1 MSYRRFSL
9 PVFAAS
15 FANVSARIA
24 LCCALLI
31 GVTGAFA
38 TDWPRFRGPNGVGVN
53 ETTGLPT
60 EFGPAKN
67 LIWRT
72 PLPNGYSSPI
82 LVGDR
87 IYLTG
92 YEGERRVTKQGYVV
106 HDHEKLLTF
115 ALDRA
120 TGRILWR
127 REAPLERTE
136 TIDAR
141 NSPASPTPVSDGKNL
156 FVFFGDYGLV
166 SYGLDGNERW
176 HVPLGPFTNVYGVG
190 VSPVLVDDKIILVID
205 QSGGSYIAAFG
216 QNDGKQRWEVSRPEA
231 LSGHSTPSIMRDA
244 NGKALIVAPASF
256 RMDVYSADTGEIVW
270 FMHGLA
276 SEMKSV
282 PIIDGDTIYINGY
295 NTPENDPGR
304 QVAVAPFEEVLKKF
318 DANHDG
324 KISIDESPDQRTKTY
339 FPYIDLNGDGYMDA
353 AEWKIY
359 AASMAAENSL
369 MAIKAQGKGD
379 MTQTAVKWKY
389 GRAIPQLPSL
399 VLYRDVL
406 YMLNDSGVLTTLNPA
421 TGDVFKQ
428 ARLRGV
434 SDKYFA
440 SPVAADGKVYI
451 AGNSGVVSVL
461 RAGGDQEVLAANKLD
476 EDIIATPAIADGR
489 IYVRTVAALY
499 CFGVSEPRP

>member
-1 MSYRRFSL
+1 MVTVLKTFYRSFSL
-9 PVFAAS
+9 PIFTA
-15 FANVSARIA
+15 
-24 LCCALLI
+24 
-31 GVTGAFA
+31 AFA
-38 TDWPRFRGPNGVGVN
+38 LIAIEAWASDWPRFRGPNGAGVSD
-53 ETTGLPT
+53 TTGLPT
-60 EFGPAKN
+60 EFGPSKN
-67 LIWRT
+67 AIWRT

-92 YEGERRVTKQGYVV
+92 YEGEKRVTKQGYVV

-120 TGRILWR
+120 TGKILWR

-136 TIDAR
+136 TLDAR

-176 HVPLGPFTNVYGVG
+176 KTPLGPFTNVYGIG
-190 VSPVLVDDKIILVID
+190 VSPVLVDDKVILVID

-216 QNDGKQRWEVSRPEA
+216 QNDGKVRWKVPRPEA

-244 NGKALIVAPASF
+244 NGKSLIVAPASF

-304 QVAVAPFEEVLKKF
+304 QVAVAPFEEVLKKY

-339 FPYIDLNGDGYMDA
+339 FPYLDLNGDGALDA
-353 AEWKIY
+353 YEWKMF

-369 MAIKAQGKGD
+369 MAVKAQGKGD
-379 MTQTAVKWKY
+379 MTGSAVKWKY

-399 VLYRDVL
+399 VVYRGVV
-406 YMLNDSGVLTTLNPA
+406 YMINDSGVLTTLDA
-421 TGDVFKQ
+421 KTGEVFKQ
-428 ARLRGV
+428 ARLRSV

-451 AGNSGVVSVL
+451 AANSGVVSVL
-461 RAGGDQEVLAANKLD
+461 KAGGEQEVLAANNLD
-476 EDIIATPAIADGR
+476 EDIHATPAIADGR
-489 IYVRTVAALY
+489 IYIRTVSALY
-499 CFGVSEPRP
+499 CFGEK

>member
-1 MSYRRFSL
+1 MPVARIEVPLDHFAGPRVERDFRGVRGFMIDWRVRAGLLLYSGSHRVKMSYRRFSL

-15 FANVSARIA
+15 LTNALTNVSVPIA
-24 LCCALLI
+24 VCCALLI
-31 GVTGAFA
+31 GAAGAFSS
-38 TDWPRFRGPNGVGVN
+38 DWPRFRGPNGAGVN

-60 EFGPAKN
+60 EFGSVKN

-92 YEGERRVTKQGYVV
+92 YEGEKRVTKQGYVV

-176 HVPLGPFTNVYGVG
+176 HVPLGPFTNVYGIG

-216 QNDGKQRWEVSRPEA
+216 QNDGKQRWKVARPEA

-244 NGKALIVAPASF
+244 NGKSLIVAPASF

-282 PIIDGDTIYINGY
+282 PRSVSMATPSTSTATILRKTIPAGRSRSRRSRRCSRST
-295 NTPENDPGR
+295 TPTTTARSRSTNRRISVPKR
-304 QVAVAPFEEVLKKF
+304 TFR
-318 DANHDG
+318 
-324 KISIDESPDQRTKTY
+324 ISI
-339 FPYIDLNGDGYMDA
+339 
-353 AEWKIY
+353 
-359 AASMAAENSL
+359 
-369 MAIKAQGKGD
+369 
-379 MTQTAVKWKY
+379 
-389 GRAIPQLPSL
+389 
-399 VLYRDVL
+399 
-406 YMLNDSGVLTTLNPA
+406 
-421 TGDVFKQ
+421 
-428 ARLRGV
+428 
-434 SDKYFA
+434 
-440 SPVAADGKVYI
+440 
-451 AGNSGVVSVL
+451 
-461 RAGGDQEVLAANKLD
+461 
-476 EDIIATPAIADGR
+476 
-489 IYVRTVAALY
+489 
-499 CFGVSEPRP
+499 

>member
-1 MSYRRFSL
+1 VVTVLKTFYRSFSL
-9 PVFAAS
+9 PIFTA
-15 FANVSARIA
+15 
-24 LCCALLI
+24 
-31 GVTGAFA
+31 AFA
-38 TDWPRFRGPNGVGVN
+38 LIAIEAWASDWPRFRGPNGAGVSD
-53 ETTGLPT
+53 TTGLPT
-60 EFGPAKN
+60 EFGPSKN
-67 LIWRT
+67 VIWRT

-92 YEGERRVTKQGYVV
+92 YEGEKRVTKQGYVV

-120 TGRILWR
+120 TGKILWR

-136 TIDAR
+136 TLDAR

-176 HVPLGPFTNVYGVG
+176 KTPLGPFTNVYGIG
-190 VSPVLVDDKIILVID
+190 VSPVLVDDKVILVID

-216 QNDGKQRWEVSRPEA
+216 QNDGKVRWKVPRPEA

-244 NGKALIVAPASF
+244 NGKSLIVAPASF

-304 QVAVAPFEEVLKKF
+304 QVAVAPFEEVLKKY

-324 KISIDESPDQRTKTY
+324 KISIDESPDQRTKNV
-339 FPYIDLNGDGYMDA
+339 FSVSRF
-353 AEWKIY
+353 EWR
-359 AASMAAENSL
+359 
-369 MAIKAQGKGD
+369 
-379 MTQTAVKWKY
+379 W
-389 GRAIPQLPSL
+389 RA
-399 VLYRDVL
+399 R
-406 YMLNDSGVLTTLNPA
+406 
-421 TGDVFKQ
+421 
-428 ARLRGV
+428 RLRMENVCGV
-434 SDKYFA
+434 DGGREFVDGGEGAREGRHDRERREVEIRPCHPAVAVAGRVSGRGLYDQRQR
-440 SPVAADGKVYI
+440 SPDHARCKDGRSVQAGALAQRVRQIFRVARGSRRKGLHRRQQWRGFRAQ
-451 AGNSGVVSVL
+451 SRR
-461 RAGGDQEVLAANKLD
+461 RAGSAGGEQ
-476 EDIIATPAIADGR
+476 
-489 IYVRTVAALY
+489 
-499 CFGVSEPRP
+499 S

>member
-1 MSYRRFSL
+1 MFYRKLSL
-9 PVFAAS
+9 PIFTAAVVLGVL
-15 FANVSARIA
+15 AVSAS
-24 LCCALLI
+24 
-31 GVTGAFA
+31 
-38 TDWPRFRGPNGVGVN
+38 DWPRFRGPNGSGVN
-53 ETTGLPT
+53 ETAGLPT
-60 EFGPAKN
+60 EFGPSKN
-67 LIWRT
+67 VIWRT

-92 YEGERRVTKQGYVV
+92 YEGEKRVTKKGYVV
-106 HDHEKLLTF
+106 NDHEKLLTF
-115 ALDRA
+115 ALDRT
-120 TGRILWR
+120 TGKILWR

-136 TIDAR
+136 TLDAR

-176 HVPLGPFTNVYGVG
+176 HTPLGPFSNVYGIG
-190 VSPVLVDDKIILVID
+190 VSPVLVDDKIILVVD

-216 QNDGKQRWEVSRPEA
+216 QNDGKQRWKVARPEA

-244 NGKALIVAPASF
+244 NGKSLIVAPASF

-304 QVAVAPFEEVLKKF
+304 QVAVAPFEEVLKKY

-324 KISIDESPDQRTKTY
+324 KISIDESPDERTKKY
-339 FPYIDLNGDGYMDA
+339 FSYMDLDGDGGLDA
-353 AEWKIY
+353 YEWKMF

-369 MAIKAQGKGD
+369 MAVKAQGKGD
-379 MTQTAVKWKY
+379 MTGTAVKWKY

-399 VLYRDVL
+399 VVYRGVV
-406 YMLNDSGVLTTLNPA
+406 YMINDSGVLTTLNA
-421 TGDVFKQ
+421 QTGEVLKQ
-428 ARLRGV
+428 ARLRNV

-440 SPVAADGKVYI
+440 SPVAADGKEYI
-451 AGNSGVVSVL
+451 AANSGVVSVL
-461 RAGGDQEVLAANKLD
+461 KAGGDQELLAANNLD
-476 EDIIATPAIADGR
+476 EDIHSTPAIADGR
-489 IYVRTVAALY
+489 IFIRTVAALY
-499 CFGVSEPRP
+499 CFGEK

>member
-1 MSYRRFSL
+1 MFYRKLSL
-9 PVFAAS
+9 PIFTAAVVLGVL
-15 FANVSARIA
+15 AVSAS
-24 LCCALLI
+24 
-31 GVTGAFA
+31 
-38 TDWPRFRGPNGVGVN
+38 DWPRFRGPNGSGVN
-53 ETTGLPT
+53 ETAGLPT
-60 EFGPAKN
+60 EFGPSKN
-67 LIWRT
+67 LVWRT

-92 YEGERRVTKQGYVV
+92 YEGEKRVTKKGYVV

-115 ALDRA
+115 ALDRT
-120 TGRILWR
+120 TGKILWR

-136 TIDAR
+136 TLDVR

-176 HVPLGPFTNVYGVG
+176 RAPMGPFSNVYGIG
-190 VSPVLVDDKIILVID
+190 VSPVLVDDKIILVVD

-216 QNDGKQRWEVSRPEA
+216 QNDGKQRWKVARPEA

-244 NGKALIVAPASF
+244 NGKSLIVAPASF

-304 QVAVAPFEEVLKKF
+304 QVAVAPFEEVLKKY

-324 KISIDESPDQRTKTY
+324 KISIDEAPDQRTKTY
-339 FPYIDLNGDGYMDA
+339 FSYMDLDGDGGLDA
-353 AEWKIY
+353 YEWKMF

-369 MAIKAQGKGD
+369 MAVKAQGKGD
-379 MTQTAVKWKY
+379 MTGTAVKWKY

-399 VLYRDVL
+399 VVYRGVV
-406 YMLNDSGVLTTLNPA
+406 YMINDGGVLTTLNA
-421 TGDVFKQ
+421 QTGEVLKQ
-428 ARLRGV
+428 ARLRNV

-451 AGNSGVVSVL
+451 AANSGVVSVL
-461 RAGGDQEVLAANKLD
+461 KAGGDQEVLAANNLD
-476 EDIIATPAIADGR
+476 EDIHATPAIADGR
-489 IYVRTVAALY
+489 IFIRTVAALY
-499 CFGVSEPRP
+499 CFGEK